1 MQADLLLRQRHAV
14 IQDRLQQSGRVL
26 AADLAQEFRVSEDTI
41 RRDLREMAAAGLCE
55 RVYGGA
61 LSLATASTS
70 LSERVTVAPQRKV
83 MLAKAAVGFLKTGMT
98 VFIDAGSTNLA
109 IAKAIPADLHLT
121 VATNTPLIAAAVMDK
136 PGVTLLL
143 IGGKVDRQV
152 GAAIGAKAQRDV
164 EVLRPDLCVLGACG
178 VDIDA
183 GLTAFGFE
191 DAEFKRFVAGR
202 SVSVL
207 AAVNNE
213 KLGLVGSHA
222 VIPIDACATLVL
234 EHDAPAAA
242 GDVYGL
248 LGITLVRSEPG
259 VA

>member
-1 MQADLLLRQRHAV
+1 MQADLLLRERHAL
-14 IQDRLQQSGRVL
+14 IQNRLKQSGRVL
-26 AADLAQEFRVSEDTI
+26 AAELAQELRVSEDTI
-41 RRDLREMAAAGLCE
+41 RRDLRDMASAGLCE

-61 LSLATASTS
+61 LQILTASS
-70 LSERVTVAPQRKV
+70 PLSERVTVAPKRKD
-83 MLAKAAVGFLKTGMT
+83 MLARAAVGFLKTGMT

-109 IAKAIPADLHLT
+109 IARAIPADLELT
-121 VATNTPLIAAAVMDK
+121 IATNTPLIAAAVMDK

-178 VDIDA
+178 VDIDT

-191 DAEFKRFVAGR
+191 DAEFKRFVARR

-207 AAVNNE
+207 AAVTNE

-222 VIPIDACATLVL
+222 VIPIGECSTLVL
-234 EHDAPAAA
+234 EHDAPATA
-242 GDVYGL
+242 GDAYGQ
-248 LGITLVRSEPG
+248 LGIQLVRSEKG
-259 VA
+259 ME